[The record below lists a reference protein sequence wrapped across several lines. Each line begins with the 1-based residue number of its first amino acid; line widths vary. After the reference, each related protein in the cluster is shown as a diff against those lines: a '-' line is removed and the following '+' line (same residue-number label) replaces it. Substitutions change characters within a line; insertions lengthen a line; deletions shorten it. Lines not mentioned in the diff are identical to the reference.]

1 MHNCCAGAAA
11 TLTTSGLPGETR
23 LFVLRSPH
31 AAARIRGIDAT
42 AARAVPGVLAVF
54 TGADLVA
61 DGIGGLPSRARRQRP
76 DGKPNY
82 EPPYRALAHD
92 RVRVVGDPV
101 VAVVAETLAAAKE
114 AAELVAVDYEPL
126 PAVTDTAAA
135 VAPGAPAVWDEA
147 PDNICFYQ
155 AGRRQGR
162 GRGRVRAGEACGART
177 LRHLARRGEF
187 DGGAHGARRL

>member
-1 MHNCCAGAAA
+1 MRNCCAGAAA
-11 TLTTSGLPGETR
+11 TPTTSGLPGETR
-23 LFVLRSPH
+23 LYVLRSPH

-42 AARAVPGVLAVF
+42 AARAVPGVLAVY

-76 DGKPNY
+76 DGKPNH
-82 EPPYRALAHD
+82 EPPYRALAHE

-135 VAPGAPAVWDEA
+135 AAPGAPAGLGRGA
-147 PDNICFYQ
+147 RQ
-155 AGRRQGR
+155 HLLLSGGRRQGR

-177 LRHLARRGEF
+177 LRHLARRGEL